1 MAIRWKKPCGEA
13 KYFWSKLVKMPF
25 WNHWYRNFFPR
36 MNLFSCVLHKHIK
49 DSKLIKSGNAHC
61 YNCAVIGPQ
70 IRHKNKR
77 NLSEFPKNGCIHD
90 TLKTGR
96 KARTLL
102 IFLSTVHMY
111 VLIIWQKFWDCTF
124 NPFCVTIFHM
134 LGPIAY
140 FSFFCHFW

>member
-1 MAIRWKKPCGEA
+1 
-13 KYFWSKLVKMPF
+13 MPF
-25 WNHWYRNFFPR
+25 WNHWYRKNFPR

-77 NLSEFPKNGCIHD
+77 NLREFPKNGCIHD

-111 VLIIWQKFWDCTF
+111 VLII
-124 NPFCVTIFHM
+124 
-134 LGPIAY
+134 
-140 FSFFCHFW
+140 